1 MRVSTQ
7 QFYSTSLTGML
18 NQQSTLNNLSQ
29 QLSTGNALGNP
40 ADNPVANAQVLN
52 LSAKLSNLG
61 AYQQA
66 NQSSQQDLQLSSS
79 VLQSVNSLISQV
91 QQLAVQMNNA
101 TVSAQD
107 RQNAAAAMTG
117 NLQQLVQLANTQNAN
132 GQYVFA
138 GSQGGTQPFQL
149 QANGNVQYMGDAA
162 QKSLMIG
169 PGLNMPVSEAGS
181 AVFMDV
187 PAGNG
192 SFTVSAAAANSGSSG
207 TATMGPGSVLDP
219 GAASQQLVV
228 QQSQYQIT
236 FAASGTA
243 YSITSGTGT
252 VGSAGWNASSGTVV
266 SGASYTPGQ
275 SIGIPAAS
283 GGMNFLSVPVAGT
296 PVAGDSFT
304 IAASQPQSIFQ
315 TFSDLQQAL
324 SSTGSGPGANTQRA
338 QAISNVLANLNQA
351 QTQVLSTQSSIGARL
366 QQAQS
371 VSSLNSS
378 LTLQFQTQQGNL
390 ADISYPQVITQYQ
403 QSLTALQSSQKAF
416 AQVQGL
422 SLFQYI
428 S

>member
-7 QFYSTSLTGML
+7 QFYSTGLSGML

-40 ADNPVANAQVLN
+40 AANPVANAQVLN

-79 VLQSVNSLISQV
+79 VLQSVNSLVSQV

-138 GSQGGTQPFQL
+138 GSRSSTQPFQL
-149 QANGNVQYMGDAA
+149 QANGNVQYMGDGA

-169 PGLNMPVSEAGS
+169 PGLSMPVSEAGS
-181 AVFMDV
+181 AVFMNV

-236 FAASGTA
+236 FAASGTV

-275 SIGIPAAS
+275 SIGIPATS
-283 GGMNFLSVPVAGT
+283 GGVDFLSVPVAGT

-324 SSTGSGPGANTQRA
+324 TGTGSGPGANTQRA

-351 QTQVLSTQSSIGARL
+351 QTQVLSTQASIGARL

-403 QSLTALQSSQKAF
+403 QSLTALQASQKAF

-428 S
+428 

>member
-7 QFYSTSLTGML
+7 QFYSTGLSGML

-29 QLSTGNALGNP
+29 QLSTGNALSNP

-79 VLQSVNSLISQV
+79 VLQSVNSLVSQV

-138 GSQGGTQPFQL
+138 GSQSSTQPFQL
-149 QANGNVQYMGDAA
+149 QANGNVQYMGDGA

-181 AVFMDV
+181 AVFMNV

-192 SFTVSAAAANSGSSG
+192 SFTVSAAAGNSGSSG

-243 YSITSGTGT
+243 YSITSGTGA
-252 VGSAGWNASSGTVV
+252 VGSASWNASSGTVV

-275 SIGIPAAS
+275 SIGIPAT
-283 GGMNFLSVPVAGT
+283 GGGTNFLSVPVEGT
-296 PVAGDSFT
+296 PAAGDSFT
-304 IAASQPQSIFQ
+304 IAAARPQSIFQ

-324 SSTGSGPGANTQRA
+324 TTGSGSGPGANTQRA

-351 QTQVLSTQSSIGARL
+351 QTQVLSTQASIGARL

-403 QSLTALQSSQKAF
+403 QSLTALQASQKAF

-422 SLFQYI
+422 SLFNYI
-428 S
+428 

>member
-107 RQNAAAAMTG
+107 RQNAATAMTG

-138 GSQGGTQPFQL
+138 GSQSGTQPFQL
-149 QANGNVQYMGDAA
+149 QANGNVQYMGDGA

-275 SIGIPAAS
+275 SIGIPATS
-283 GGMNFLSVPVAGT
+283 GGVNFLSVPVAGT

-324 SSTGSGPGANTQRA
+324 SSMGSGPGANTQRA

-403 QSLTALQSSQKAF
+403 QSLTALQASQKAF

>member
-52 LSAKLSNLG
+52 LNAKLSNLG

-66 NQSSQQDLQLSSS
+66 NQSSQQDLQLSSG

-107 RQNAAAAMTG
+107 RQNAATAMAG

-132 GQYVFA
+132 GQYVFS
-138 GSQGGTQPFQL
+138 GSQSSTQPFQL
-149 QANGNVQYMGDAA
+149 QANGNVQYLGDGA

-192 SFTVSAAAANSGSSG
+192 SFTVSAAAANSG
-207 TATMGPGSVLDP
+207 TVTMGPGSVLDP

-228 QQSQYQIT
+228 QQGEYQIT
-236 FAASGTA
+236 FGASGSS

-252 VGSAGWNASSGTVV
+252 VGSASWNASSGTVV
-266 SGASYTPGQ
+266 SGAAYTPGQ
-275 SIGIPAAS
+275 SIAIPATS
-283 GGMNFLSVPVAGT
+283 GGVNFLSVPVAGT
-296 PVAGDSFT
+296 PAAGDSFT
-304 IAASQPQSIFQ
+304 IAASRPQSIFQ

-324 SSTGSGPGANTQRA
+324 GSTGSGPGANTRRA

-351 QTQVLSTQSSIGARL
+351 QTQVLSTQASIGARL

-403 QSLTALQSSQKAF
+403 QSLTALQASQKAF

-422 SLFQYI
+422 SLFNYI
-428 S
+428 

>member
-7 QFYSTSLTGML
+7 QFYSTGLSGML

-40 ADNPVANAQVLN
+40 AANPVANAQVLN

-79 VLQSVNSLISQV
+79 VLQSVNSLVSQV

-138 GSQGGTQPFQL
+138 GSQSSTQPFQL
-149 QANGNVQYMGDAA
+149 QANSIVHYMGDGA

-192 SFTVSAAAANSGSSG
+192 SFTVSASAANSGSSG

-252 VGSAGWNASSGTVV
+252 VGSASWNASSGTVV

-275 SIGIPAAS
+275 SIGIPATS
-283 GGMNFLSVPVAGT
+283 GGANFLSVPAEGT
-296 PVAGDSFT
+296 PAAGDSFT
-304 IAASQPQSIFQ
+304 VAAARPQSIFQ

-324 SSTGSGPGANTQRA
+324 TGTASGPGANTQRA

-351 QTQVLSTQSSIGARL
+351 QTQVLSTQASIGARL

-403 QSLTALQSSQKAF
+403 QSLTALQASQKAF

-428 S
+428 

>member
-7 QFYSTSLTGML
+7 QFYSTGLSGML

-29 QLSTGNALGNP
+29 QLSTGNALSNP
-40 ADNPVANAQVLN
+40 AANPVANAQVLN

-79 VLQSVNSLISQV
+79 VLQSVNSLVSQV

-138 GSQGGTQPFQL
+138 GSRSSTQPFQL
-149 QANGNVQYMGDAA
+149 QANGNVQYMGDGA

-169 PGLNMPVSEAGS
+169 PGLSMPVSEAGS
-181 AVFMDV
+181 AVFMNV

-219 GAASQQLVV
+219 GAASQHLVV

-243 YSITSGTGT
+243 YSITSGAGT
-252 VGSAGWNASSGTVV
+252 VGSASWNASSGTVV
-266 SGASYTPGQ
+266 SGAGYTPGQ
-275 SIGIPAAS
+275 SIGIPATS
-283 GGMNFLSVPVAGT
+283 GGANFLSVPVEGA
-296 PVAGDSFT
+296 PAAGDAFT
-304 IAASQPQSIFQ
+304 IAAARPQSIFQ

-324 SSTGSGPGANTQRA
+324 TGTGSGPGANTQRA

-351 QTQVLSTQSSIGARL
+351 QTQVLSTQASIGARL

-403 QSLTALQSSQKAF
+403 QSLTALQASQKAF

-428 S
+428 